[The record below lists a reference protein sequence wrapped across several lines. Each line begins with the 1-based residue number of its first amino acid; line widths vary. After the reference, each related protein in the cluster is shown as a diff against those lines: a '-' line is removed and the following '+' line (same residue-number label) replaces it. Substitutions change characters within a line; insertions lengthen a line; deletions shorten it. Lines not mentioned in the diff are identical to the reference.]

1 MSATPDECYMMNAVH
16 DASMNVSDVRV
27 LVGDVMDY
35 SCMGKGSNKD
45 TSRGDNISVITT
57 KEKARTEREG
67 NANTEVNQDARDDRD
82 KRRSR
87 NVDDRK
93 KEVTIFNIEGVLTG
107 GQELHE

>member
-1 MSATPDECYMMNAVH
+1 
-16 DASMNVSDVRV
+16 
-27 LVGDVMDY
+27 MDY
-35 SCMGKGSNKD
+35 NLLACMEKGNNKV
-45 TSRGDNISVITT
+45 TSMGDDIFVNTT

-67 NANTEVNQDARDDRD
+67 NANTEVNQDARDARN

-107 GQELHE
+107 GQGPNQSF